1 MFSNQVG
8 MKMALFWIAWAFCH
22 EKQQNFKAA
31 DKIYLN
37 GIRQLAQPKEILS
50 RRYHQFQRRMT
61 RHFLNNDEVAE
72 SGSVDISGNDKRKF
86 GSISQLPQQ
95 QQAFPQKTT
104 TATKSFGNSS
114 KNSNNSLGF
123 TIFSEEEEQS
133 MFPSSSSTAGITSLP
148 AFSFPSSSFP
158 DNNNPDE
165 NEKKVPLGQWKNLG
179 SEKDRKKENE
189 SKDSSYFS
197 LCPPTLCA
205 SSPLCRFFLFP

>member
-1 MFSNQVG
+1 MFSNQIG

-37 GIRQLAQPKEILS
+37 GIRQLAQPKEILT

-61 RHFLNNDEVAE
+61 RHFLNND
-72 SGSVDISGNDKRKF
+72 GSTENDSMDVFGRDKRKF
-86 GSISQLPQQ
+86 GNNSQLPQQ
-95 QQAFPQKTT
+95 QHQQPGFPSSLLGSQKPTP
-104 TATKSFGNSS
+104 KSSGNPSLSS

-133 MFPSSSSTAGITSLP
+133 MFPTSSLDAATGSSSVPSFSFLSSSST
-148 AFSFPSSSFP
+148 FN
-158 DNNNPDE
+158 DNNE

-189 SKDSSYFS
+189 SKNS
-197 LCPPTLCA
+197 CP
-205 SSPLCRFFLFP
+205 FLFCLYD